1 MASDEK
7 TFFVEKIVGY
17 KKEDGSEK
25 LLVCWKDFPNEED
38 YTWQWYNKLKNDLR
52 DKDETKPKDVRNK
65 IFDDM
70 LKKYKNVKAEKK
82 QMEKDQKK
90 AEKEK
95 KEKDQ
100 KKAEKKKDEAN
111 KMLAEKIEADW
122 IDMDGEEWTKNLSET
137 ERNKHFAKCD
147 ASWANVTKP
156 KSTKFLKKA
165 TSMKSIEKK

>member
-17 KKEDGSEK
+17 KKEDGYEK

-65 IFDDM
+65 IFNDM
-70 LKKYKNVKAEKK
+70 LAKYQNEKAEKK
-82 QMEKDQKK
+82 
-90 AEKEK
+90 K

-100 KKAEKKKDEAN
+100 KKAEK
-111 KMLAEKIEADW
+111 EKIEADW

-137 ERNKHFAKCD
+137 ERDKHFAKCD
-147 ASWANVTKP
+147 TSWANVTKP
-156 KSTKFLKKA
+156 KSTKFLQKA

>member
-17 KKEDGSEK
+17 KKEDGYEK

-65 IFDDM
+65 IFNDM
-70 LKKYKNVKAEKK
+70 LDKYQNEKAEKK
-82 QMEKDQKK
+82 KKEKDQKK

-95 KEKDQ
+95 MEKDQ

-111 KMLAEKIEADW
+111 KLMAEKIEADR
-122 IDMDGEEWTKNLSET
+122 IDKEDEQWLKNLNQT
-137 ERNKHFAKCD
+137 ERDEHFAKCD
-147 ASWANVTKP
+147 ASWANA
-156 KSTKFLKKA
+156 TKFLKKA